1 MNINLEEITNEVGAD
16 ACIITDLEGNPVN
29 QINIAFPENI
39 ALMTEMAYSM
49 CKGLSEDLN
58 NGELEQLIT
67 KTSKGI
73 IIINKFGDYIVLIL
87 SNDFSK
93 LGILLK
99 KIKTFETL
107 LRKE

>member
-1 MNINLEEITNEVGAD
+1 MNKYLEETISEIGAD
-16 ACIITDLEGNPVN
+16 AFLITDLEGNVVSFSN
-29 QINIAFPENI
+29 INYPENI
-39 ALMTEMAYSM
+39 ALMTEAAFSM
-49 CKGLSEDLN
+49 NKDLSNDLN

-73 IIINKFGDYIVLIL
+73 MITSKIENNIISII

-99 KIKTFETL
+99 KVSSISY
-107 LRKE
+107 